1 MPQVRVKIKKD
12 KKLYKERT
20 DMPFWFLRDKEKYL
34 QILDDDSFLSVDSN
48 YDPEQ
53 HINIKYYEEI
63 SRILDYKFMFT
74 RYV

>member
-1 MPQVRVKIKKD
+1 
-12 KKLYKERT
+12 
-20 DMPFWFLRDKEKYL
+20 MPFWFLRDKEKYL